1 MESPREP
8 LKEVVQKLGVCK
20 QMSDVLFTIFPD
32 NEFAKYFD
40 LFNDAINR
48 PNSLQPFISELKE
61 QLNTG
66 AFSHTTSAINRFLA
80 MDSFEV
86 FTRDYV
92 RRCCDMV
99 EYITKR
105 KVAGRLRLE
114 LEIEKQPLGRII
126 GVFKKKHSRQF
137 PDGLLEALTE
147 FNKMIYCPAKHET
160 VSKEDERKYSV
171 ADAIAITFIAV
182 RLCQQLDDFQ
192 KHVF

>member
-126 GVFKKKHSRQF
+126 GVFKKASLPESSLASFRLKGILGFNRFGSSF
-137 PDGLLEALTE
+137 KKKSSAL
-147 FNKMIYCPAKHET
+147 
-160 VSKEDERKYSV
+160 
-171 ADAIAITFIAV
+171 
-182 RLCQQLDDFQ
+182 
-192 KHVF
+192 